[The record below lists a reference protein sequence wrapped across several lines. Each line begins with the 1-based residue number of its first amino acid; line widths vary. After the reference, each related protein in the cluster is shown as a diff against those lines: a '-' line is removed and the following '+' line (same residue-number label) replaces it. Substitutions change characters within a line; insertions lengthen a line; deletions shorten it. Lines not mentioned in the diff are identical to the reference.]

1 LIFLFL
7 ATLYTNIETWPDIKS
22 IPAQLGEIG
31 GIALNN
37 ANDELVVFYRG
48 IRKWEY
54 K

>member
-1 LIFLFL
+1 M
-7 ATLYTNIETWPDIKS
+7 NIETWPDVKAL
-22 IPAQLGEIG
+22 PPQLGEIG

-48 IRKWEY
+48 QRKWEF